1 MICSSHQLPGFY
13 MMVTLAFNKL
23 KFEND
28 KITVILDALLEG
40 NLIDVIY
47 PINNYIPYFRSFY
60 HTEDEK
66 ESQKYQITK

>member
-1 MICSSHQLPGFY
+1 

-40 NLIDVIY
+40 NLIEVIY
-47 PINNYIPYFRSFY
+47 PINNYIPYFSSFY